1 MIKSF
6 DLFQKL
12 NVENISKPT
21 LLGSIL
27 SLTAISLMIY
37 LILREISSY
46 LAITIKKDSIIFHDE
61 DQTSKIPVNLSFHF
75 YSTTCNILS
84 VDQEDMI
91 GNHRLDIMDTLT
103 KTRVDKNGNP
113 VTENDKNL
121 YNPTITAANIDN
133 EEGCLINGHVLI
145 NKVPGDIHMSY
156 HNYRTMFEHLKF
168 HFRPTFKKVRLNHH
182 VSLLNFGDIK
192 TNEII
197 KNKFGI
203 EDFSFNRK
211 YINLPNFKSDTNKKY
226 YDYFLKLI
234 PHLFVDEATNE
245 KFLAYEYS
253 LNFRS
258 RDFEKEEDDMPI
270 VMINYDISAVTMQI
284 TLKSKSITHTLT
296 HICAI
301 VGGIFVMFSII
312 NRVILVLSDNSLG
325 DSS

>member
-121 YNPTITAANIDN
+121 YNPTITAANI
-133 EEGCLINGHVLI
+133 VL
-145 NKVPGDIHMSY
+145 
-156 HNYRTMFEHLKF
+156 
-168 HFRPTFKKVRLNHH
+168 
-182 VSLLNFGDIK
+182 
-192 TNEII
+192 
-197 KNKFGI
+197 
-203 EDFSFNRK
+203 
-211 YINLPNFKSDTNKKY
+211 
-226 YDYFLKLI
+226 
-234 PHLFVDEATNE
+234 
-245 KFLAYEYS
+245 
-253 LNFRS
+253 
-258 RDFEKEEDDMPI
+258 
-270 VMINYDISAVTMQI
+270 
-284 TLKSKSITHTLT
+284 
-296 HICAI
+296 
-301 VGGIFVMFSII
+301 
-312 NRVILVLSDNSLG
+312 
-325 DSS
+325 